1 MMAKRVQCLRGSPAT
16 GLSSGRLINLGFRS
30 CNSRGTRF
38 RRRAG
43 FLGLTYDFLPVKCCN
58 EVWYA
63 RMWSKQ
69 KKFLWLAEGEIAELH
84 ALHRNV
90 LGILCGCKSIACI
103 DVFLETT
110 RPATVQTVADLID
123 DATWGPRS

>member
-1 MMAKRVQCLRGSPAT
+1 MMAKCAQCLRGSPAT

-43 FLGLTYDFLPVKCCN
+43 FLGLTYEFLPVNFRN
-58 EVWYA
+58 EVWYE
-63 RMWSKQ
+63 RMWPKQ
-69 KKFLWLAEGEIAELH
+69 KKCLWMADGEIAELH
-84 ALHRNV
+84 AMHRNV

-103 DVFLETT
+103 EVFLETT
-110 RPATVQTVADLID
+110 CPATVQTVAALID
-123 DATWGPRS
+123 DATWGSRS

>member
-1 MMAKRVQCLRGSPAT
+1 MMAKCAQCLRGSPAT

-84 ALHRNV
+84 AMHRNV

-110 RPATVQTVADLID
+110 CPGTVQTLADLID
-123 DATWGPRS
+123 DATWGSRS

>member
-1 MMAKRVQCLRGSPAT
+1 MMAKCAQCLRGSPAT

-84 ALHRNV
+84 AMHRNV

-103 DVFLETT
+103 EVFLETT
-110 RPATVQTVADLID
+110 CPATVQTVAALID
-123 DATWGPRS
+123 DATWGSRS